1 MVSGS
6 VLNSPLVI
14 VSIADGPGPQMKSC
28 LISGSFAVLCYL
40 LALFPRIKPVLY
52 RYHGFVLC
60 NAVIVRSILWG
71 CIVFSHQV
79 QYPRGMVAIY
89 YSWLSSLI
97 FGRLK
102 LNYPRIKVNLATA
115 PCCILGLAW

>member
-14 VSIADGPGPQMKSC
+14 VSIADGSAPQMKSF
-28 LISGSFAVLCYL
+28 LFPVLLLSIRYF